1 LRDSRD
7 YQALRNAL
15 LAGGVAM
22 SALDTLVNTNP
33 SDPRKDSVTADTQ
46 RYDQNEY
53 EYGQKPAAAANLT
66 QRERV
71 APSHPPSGRV
81 VSNGN
86 GRPQDTSSWRRV
98 SDFASVPDDAGYD
111 VDGENDLDGCA
122 APSAPLGNLHNGQ
135 PNRTL
140 FFLGLSERTTF
151 ADFVTIVKGGKVANM
166 VMRGDCALVTFLS
179 GAPEFL
185 AWSKRNDIY
194 LQGKRVSFCNYS

>member
-1 LRDSRD
+1 
-7 YQALRNAL
+7 
-15 LAGGVAM
+15 M

-33 SDPRKDSVTADTQ
+33 SYLRKDSVTADTQ
-46 RYDQNEY
+46 RYDPD
-53 EYGQKPAAAANLT
+53 EYGQKPAGAANLS
-66 QRERV
+66 QRERIT
-71 APSHPPSGRV
+71 PTHPPSGRV

-86 GRPQDTSSWRRV
+86 GRPQDATSWRRV
-98 SDFASVPDDAGYD
+98 SDFASIPDDAGYD
-111 VDGENDLDGCA
+111 VDGENETDGYA

-140 FFLGLSERTTF
+140 YFLGLSERTTF
-151 ADFVTIVKGGKVANM
+151 ADFVTIIKGGKVANM

-194 LQGKRVSFCNYS
+194 LQGKRVSFQILKNAFVNLLTIIPG

>member
-1 LRDSRD
+1 
-7 YQALRNAL
+7 
-15 LAGGVAM
+15 M

-33 SDPRKDSVTADTQ
+33 SDLRKDSVTADTQ
-46 RYDQNEY
+46 RYDAD
-53 EYGQKPAAAANLT
+53 EYGQEPAAAANLP
-66 QRERV
+66 QRERIT
-71 APSHPPSGRV
+71 PTHPQSGRV

-86 GRPQDTSSWRRV
+86 GRPQGATSWRRV
-98 SDFASVPDDAGYD
+98 SDFASIPDDAGYD
-111 VDGENDLDGCA
+111 VDGENETDGYA
-122 APSAPLGNLHNGQ
+122 APSAPLGNLQNGQ

-140 FFLGLSERTTF
+140 YFLGLSERTTF

-194 LQGKRVSFCNYS
+194 LQGKRVSFRDETWSITSSGH